1 MKKRRKRKLKTKV
14 EWKGRKEKSGRAKQ
28 EEPIV
33 YWKGGKERRKK
44 AKSAYSRI
52 HKIVEMNEVK

>member
-1 MKKRRKRKLKTKV
+1 MKTKV